1 MCASELQSG
10 FSSRRRAED
19 NIYIVREIIEKYDR
33 ENKTGCIT
41 FIEIEKP
48 YDRVDRRIL
57 IIFVNYLGNSLKY
70 ISIIKDLY
78 TENKSRYILGD

>member
-19 NIYIVREIIEKYDR
+19 NIYIVWEIIEKYDR
-33 ENKTGCIT
+33 ENITGFIT
-41 FIEIEKP
+41 FIEIEKT